1 MNKDDFRKLKEDL
14 TLLLMYMNCFTDRA
28 RDAEGNL
35 LYRAWKGYVFDDINN
50 LEDKGFI
57 FQTSKRAKSIY
68 FTEEGLKR
76 AEDLFENLK
85 IKQ

>member
-1 MNKDDFRKLKEDL
+1 MNKDDFRKRKEDL
-14 TLLLMYMNCFTDRA
+14 TLLLMYMNRFTDRA
-28 RDAEGNL
+28 RDVEGNL
-35 LYRAWKGYVFDDINN
+35 LHRAWKGYDFDDINN

-76 AEDLFENLK
+76 AEILINEY
-85 IKQ
+85 IT